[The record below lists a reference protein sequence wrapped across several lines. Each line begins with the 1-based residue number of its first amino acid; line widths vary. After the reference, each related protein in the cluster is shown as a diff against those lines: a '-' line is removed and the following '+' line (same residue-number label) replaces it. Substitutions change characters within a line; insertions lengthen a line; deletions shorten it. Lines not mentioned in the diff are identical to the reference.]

1 MNLNKQRIL
10 LGITGGIAAYKAAE
24 LTRTLKKAGAEVIC
38 VMTPAAHEFITPIT
52 LQALSGEPVRTEQ
65 FDPEGEA
72 AMSHIELARWADLVL
87 VAPASADFM
96 ARLASG
102 STGDLLTTV
111 CLATPARIAIAPAM
125 NQQMW
130 ANSQTKRNVEALH
143 RNKIMII
150 GPDRGEQACGD
161 HGPGR
166 MVEPDDIAHWVNEH
180 FHQGPLEGKRVLVTA
195 GPTREAIDPVRFLSN
210 RSSGKM
216 GFAVAEAA
224 RKAGASVLLIAG
236 PVSLPTPAGVTR
248 IDIESAEEMHQQV
261 LAHIDSQDIFIA
273 TAAVADYRPRHA
285 TEHKLKKHSSDLSL
299 ELERTPDILKSISTS
314 SNKPFTVGFAAETE
328 HLEQHAR
335 EKLVNKNL
343 DMIAANSVGNGLGF
357 DRDDNALHVF
367 WGGGEKK
374 LARQPKNLLAEELVE
389 LIAHRFERL

>member
-314 SNKPFTVGFAAETE
+314 SDKPFTVGFAAETE